1 MQFAKRLQINE
12 IHALKVKKLALRIF
26 DQITALCRPDD
37 SKLERDL
44 NRKLLRASA
53 YLREAGK
60 FISSPQ
66 YHKHSQYII
75 SNSRLPGFT
84 ETERTVMGLIARHQR
99 KQVLPLDLKGYDDL
113 TPSDFKR
120 ARFLSAIVR
129 LAAALDR
136 TRQNLIHDVEVHE
149 EQGELV
155 ITVIHEGERVPEV
168 ESLKVSMEKS
178 NLEKSWNKQIQFKNK
193 PFTGELNGD

>member
-12 IHALKVKKLALRIF
+12 IHALKVKKLALRIY
-26 DQITALCRPDD
+26 DQISPLCRPDD
-37 SKLERDL
+37 TKLEKDL
-44 NRKLLRASA
+44 NRKLLRAAA

-113 TPSDFKR
+113 TPADFKR

-129 LAAALDR
+129 IAAALDR
-136 TRQNLIHDVEVHE
+136 TRQNLIHDIEIQE
-149 EQGELV
+149 EEGELI
-155 ITVIHEGERVPEV
+155 ITIVHDGERVPDV

-178 NLEKSWNKQIQFKNK
+178 NLEKSWNKQIQFRHK
-193 PFTGELNGD
+193 PFTGEFSGG

>member
-12 IHALKVKKLALRIF
+12 IHAFKVKKLALRIF
-26 DQITALCRPDD
+26 DQLSPLCRPDH

-44 NRKLLRASA
+44 DRKLLRAAA

-113 TPSDFKR
+113 TPADFKR

-129 LAAALDR
+129 IAAALDR
-136 TRQNLIHDVEVHE
+136 TRQNLINDIQIHE
-149 EQGELV
+149 EEGELIFTIV
-155 ITVIHEGERVPEV
+155 HEGERTPDV
-168 ESLKVSMEKS
+168 ESFKVSMEKG
-178 NLEKSWNKQIQFKNK
+178 NLEKSWNRLIQFRYKAYI
-193 PFTGELNGD
+193 GESHGG